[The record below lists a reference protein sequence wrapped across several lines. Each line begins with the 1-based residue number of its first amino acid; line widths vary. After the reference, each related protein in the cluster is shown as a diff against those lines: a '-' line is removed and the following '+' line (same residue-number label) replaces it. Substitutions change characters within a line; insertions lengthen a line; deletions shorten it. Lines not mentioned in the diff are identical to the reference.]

1 MRLPRC
7 VQQLLWD
14 VGEDVSWERH
24 RDFLIERALVHGDWD
39 AQQWVR
45 RRAGDAAVRAVLE
58 QTRARSLSR
67 AQIRFWQLILGLPD
81 ELVDSW
87 LDDPSR
93 KVWDRRTA

>member
-1 MRLPRC
+1 MRLPPC
-7 VQQLLWD
+7 VQRLLWD
-14 VGEDVSWERH
+14 VGQDVSWESH

-45 RRAGDAAVRAVLE
+45 HQAGDAAVQTVLE
-58 QTRARSLSR
+58 RTRARSLSR
-67 AQIRFWQLILGLPD
+67 AQIRFWQLILALPD
-81 ELVDSW
+81 ELVDPW